1 MIDNMKKNLI
11 IFILSFMPLL
21 VMAQKEYKL
30 VEQSAKERPNWV
42 SSSDPYLFIEYKA
55 VSLDTAK
62 MIILGKL
69 KNQIAS
75 SVATEICSTIV
86 IDEED
91 DGEYRRRVKSVV
103 EAKVPKMPVLQG
115 VDLNKADIYW
125 ERYYNKKTKEYS
137 YDYYVLYPFTLID
150 LQELMDA
157 YNAYEKAVDD
167 KIENFRK
174 SLDNIDDVETLM
186 ENDSQMRAMKEE
198 FKDDQTRVSQL
209 NHTIEMY
216 EQTIKDV
223 HVKILESNRNTIVMQ
238 LMHGERVMK
247 TKSTPKFRSGC
258 AKDFASRH
266 EGDKIVVTFDDFE
279 CYEQDD
285 NYVEVW
291 FRFGKVSLKEKVR
304 INM

>member
-1 MIDNMKKNLI
+1 M
-11 IFILSFMPLL
+11 
-21 VMAQKEYKL
+21 
-30 VEQSAKERPNWV
+30 
-42 SSSDPYLFIEYKA
+42 
-55 VSLDTAK
+55 
-62 MIILGKL
+62 
-69 KNQIAS
+69 
-75 SVATEICSTIV
+75 
-86 IDEED
+86 
-91 DGEYRRRVKSVV
+91 
-103 EAKVPKMPVLQG
+103 
-115 VDLNKADIYW
+115 
-125 ERYYNKKTKEYS
+125 
-137 YDYYVLYPFTLID
+137 ID

-157 YNAYEKAVDD
+157 YNAQEKAVDD

-174 SLDNIDDVETLM
+174 SLDNIDDVEALM

-258 AKDFASRH
+258 AKDFVSRH